1 MFTPRHCTFLVLL
14 AGVGCATAAAGDDIG
29 YEVPGEQP
37 SDAAPGAGGDAMAA
51 GTGTGPT
58 TAAGGTTGG
67 GVGVPAVGGRAS
79 ATAGRSGRV
88 GGGATSA
95 GGRAS
100 LTGGAGMPS
109 SVACA
114 SPRMPAMAG
123 ATQGNSGSFDTTD
136 SVCYFVTGTF
146 NNWAC
151 SNIGGRTVTVNG
163 MPAMCGGP
171 LPAQADGGYYFE
183 FSASTNATNY
193 TSFYWYTS

>member
-1 MFTPRHCTFLVLL
+1 MFTMLAHRHCVILVLL
-14 AGVGCATAAAGDDIG
+14 AGAGCATATAGDDIG
-29 YEVPGEQP
+29 YEVPG
-37 SDAAPGAGGDAMAA
+37 SSTASGAAPAGGGSGAAA
-51 GTGTGPT
+51 GSGTGPT
-58 TAAGGTTGG
+58 TGLGG
-67 GVGVPAVGGRAS
+67 
-79 ATAGRSGRV
+79 AGRL
-88 GGGATSA
+88 GGGATST
-95 GGRAS
+95 GGRAAVV
-100 LTGGAGMPS
+100 GGAGMPS
-109 SVACA
+109 SVACP

-136 SVCYFVTGTF
+136 AVCYFVEGTF

-171 LPAQADGGYYFE
+171 LPAKADGGYYFE